1 MNPTQI
7 PSPLPYLAEIPD
19 PREYLKTEH
28 EWENLMLISLMALG
42 SGRTNILAIAHWI
55 RDQEKYLLNTLKLR
69 NRFGQR
75 KLPAQATMYRFFW
88 FLDGQ
93 LAALQEAMLAW
104 AQDVLRALGREE
116 ALAIATDG
124 KHLRGTRRG
133 RKGEAALVFL
143 STLVQGLGL
152 SLGSTAVT
160 TSEAK
165 AAEGWLVRMSDLGV
179 DWLITG
185 DAGVMSP
192 TLAQQVVAQ
201 KGATSSRSRVTR
213 KTCSS

>member
-1 MNPTQI
+1 
-7 PSPLPYLAEIPD
+7 
-19 PREYLKTEH
+19 
-28 EWENLMLISLMALG
+28 
-42 SGRTNILAIAHWI
+42 AIAHWI

-116 ALAIATDG
+116 PLAIATDG

>member
-28 EWENLMLISLMALG
+28 EWENLMLICLMALG

-88 FLDGQ
+88 FLDVQ
-93 LAALQEAMLAW
+93 LAALQEVMLA
-104 AQDVLRALGREE
+104 
-116 ALAIATDG
+116 
-124 KHLRGTRRG
+124 
-133 RKGEAALVFL
+133 
-143 STLVQGLGL
+143 
-152 SLGSTAVT
+152 
-160 TSEAK
+160 
-165 AAEGWLVRMSDLGV
+165 
-179 DWLITG
+179 
-185 DAGVMSP
+185 
-192 TLAQQVVAQ
+192 
-201 KGATSSRSRVTR
+201 
-213 KTCSS
+213 

>member
-1 MNPTQI
+1 M
-7 PSPLPYLAEIPD
+7 PYLAEIPD

-116 ALAIATDG
+116 PLAIATDG

>member
-116 ALAIATDG
+116 PLAIATDG

>member
-1 MNPTQI
+1 
-7 PSPLPYLAEIPD
+7 LPYLAEIPD

-116 ALAIATDG
+116 PLAIATDG

>member
-19 PREYLKTEH
+19 PRECLKTEH

-88 FLDGQ
+88 FLDAQ
-93 LAALQEAMLAW
+93 LAALQEARLAW
-104 AQDVLRALGREE
+104 AQDVLRVLGREE
-116 ALAIATDG
+116 PLAIATDG

-133 RKGEAALVFL
+133 RKGEAARVFL
-143 STLVQGLGL
+143 SALVQGLGL

-160 TSEAK
+160 SSEAK
-165 AAEGWLVRMSDLGV
+165 ATEGWLVWMSDLGV

-185 DAGVMSP
+185 DAGVMNQ
-192 TLAQQVVAQ
+192 TLDQQVVAQ
-201 KGATSSRSRVTR
+201 KGATSSRSRITR
-213 KTCSS
+213 KISSI

>member
-185 DAGVMSP
+185 DAEVMARP
-192 TLAQQVVAQ
+192 WP
-201 KGATSSRSRVTR
+201 SRWCKRGYLFAVKSNQAP
-213 KTCSS
+213 